1 MVCFCGHSHDA
12 LVQTQHKILPGQG
25 GGAKS
30 KGKGK
35 SQVSAQGNTSESKG
49 KGKVQQASLGN
60 VVESPQSA
68 QSQWRSH
75 RKRGAGAISEDCGSD
90 APQTELQE
98 RTQTLQAVLNSI
110 KGRSDPYAVDLRSM
124 SLEQLAKL
132 RLEANEAKSLPQQI
146 SILQQVLQRKE
157 AVFSEA
163 QSKMKQCM
171 TNLEVAREK
180 CMAADA
186 SLSECKDKLNLLV
199 SKCATDVIP
208 APAQNAL
215 SALQVNSL
223 LNLGSLL
230 PAEMAKGFQE
240 AMMHIQ
246 GLMQSQPPPANA
258 DIDLESG
265 SEAGAGGFVNVSSS
279 KLSSSTGSGGSPSSD
294 ASPGAFI
301 REPCAA
307 ARKSNLVLPSGW
319 GRGRGRPSEAPSPAA
334 PPKTDGRSRTPIG
347 GRSESL
353 DSAVRRRLRGKQ
365 QDPYLRA
372 PSEAPSDNNGHP
384 STGARYFSHTALA
397 TDSGAA
403 SVTY

>member
-25 GGAKS
+25 GVAKS

-35 SQVSAQGNTSESKG
+35 SQVIAQGNSAESKG
-49 KGKVQQASLGN
+49 KGKAQQASQGK
-60 VVESPQSA
+60 VAESPIRVSGVPVSSP

-75 RKRGAGAISEDCGSD
+75 RKRVAGAISDDSGSD

-110 KGRSDPYAVDLRSM
+110 KGRSDQYAVDLRSM

-132 RLEANEAKSLPQQI
+132 RLEANESKSLPQQI
-146 SILQQVLQRKE
+146 SILQQAVERKE
-157 AVFSEA
+157 SVFTEA
-163 QSKMKQCM
+163 KSKMEQCM
-171 TNLEVAREK
+171 KNLEVAREK

-186 SLSECKDKLNLLV
+186 SLIECKDKLNHIV
-199 SKCATDVIP
+199 SKCATDVVP
-208 APAQNAL
+208 APDHAL

-223 LNLGSLL
+223 LNLGALL

-240 AMMHIQ
+240 AMSHIQ
-246 GLMQSQPPPANA
+246 GLLQSQPPPPNV
-258 DIDLESG
+258 DIDLGSG
-265 SEAGAGGFVNVSSS
+265 SDAGAAGFENVSSS
-279 KLSSSTGSGGSPSSD
+279 KNSSSVGSGGSPSPVV
-294 ASPGAFI
+294 SPGAFI
-301 REPCAA
+301 GEPWAA

-319 GRGRGRPSEAPSPAA
+319 GRGRGRPLEVPSPTT
-334 PPKTDGRSRTPIG
+334 PPKVDGRSRTPIG

-365 QDPYLRA
+365 QDPYRV

-384 STGARYFSHTALA
+384 STGARYFSHA
-397 TDSGAA
+397 TGM
-403 SVTY
+403 

>member
-12 LVQTQHKILPGQG
+12 LVQTQHKVLQGQG
-25 GGAKS
+25 GVKS

-35 SQVSAQGNTSESKG
+35 IQESVQGKTSESKG
-49 KGKVQQASLGN
+49 KGKVQQASQGK
-60 VVESPQSA
+60 VVESP

-75 RKRGAGAISEDCGSD
+75 RKRGAGAISEDSGSE
-90 APQTELQE
+90 APQSELQE

-132 RLEANEAKSLPQQI
+132 RLEANESKSLPQQI
-146 SILQQVLQRKE
+146 SILQQVLNRKE
-157 AVFSEA
+157 SAFTEA
-163 QSKMKQCM
+163 KSKMEQCM

-180 CMAADA
+180 CLAADA
-186 SLSECKDKLNLLV
+186 SLSECKDKLNHLV
-199 SKCATDVIP
+199 SKCATEVSP
-208 APAQNAL
+208 PPAQNAL
-215 SALQVNSL
+215 SAQQVNSL

-230 PAEMAKGFQE
+230 PVEMAKGFQE

-246 GLMQSQPPPANA
+246 GLMQMQPPLPHV
-258 DIDLESG
+258 DIDLELG
-265 SEAGAGGFVNVSSS
+265 SDAGAGGFVNVSSS
-279 KLSSSTGSGGSPSSD
+279 KPSSSAGSGGSPSSV

-319 GRGRGRPSEAPSPAA
+319 GRGRGRPPVVPSPSD
-334 PPKTDGRSRTPIG
+334 PPKADGRSRTPIG

-365 QDPYLRA
+365 QDPLQRA

-384 STGARYFSHTALA
+384 STGARYFSHEALA

-403 SVTY
+403 SVTH